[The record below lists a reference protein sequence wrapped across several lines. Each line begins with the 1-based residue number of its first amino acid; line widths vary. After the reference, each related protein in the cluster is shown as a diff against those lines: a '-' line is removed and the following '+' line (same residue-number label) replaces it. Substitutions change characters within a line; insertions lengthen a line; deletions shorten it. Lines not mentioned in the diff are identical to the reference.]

1 MASEQVRT
9 FAVSIPVG
17 TKVRSSSVED
27 VHKGIIKEFWTN
39 PGLQIWQGNGRRLLA
54 EWYETRNQSGHPLL
68 S

>member
-39 PGLQIWQGNGRRLLA
+39 PGLQIWQGNGRRLL
-54 EWYETRNQSGHPLL
+54 
-68 S
+68 